1 MVDLSRSISCS
12 LRVGSQRYPW
22 LPTKSFSFS
31 NVLGY
36 EPPGLLSTGRL
47 FVKVQENKKEDAQSR
62 SE

>member
-1 MVDLSRSISCS
+1 
-12 LRVGSQRYPW
+12 VGSQRYFW